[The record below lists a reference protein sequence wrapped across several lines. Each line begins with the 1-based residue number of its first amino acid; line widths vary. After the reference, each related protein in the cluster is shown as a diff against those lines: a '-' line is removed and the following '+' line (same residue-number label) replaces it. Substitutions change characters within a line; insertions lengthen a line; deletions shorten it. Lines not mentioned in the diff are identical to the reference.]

1 MIWALAVVLATGA
14 ADPRIAINEAQV
26 ESRYEEALA
35 KTESVLRQEPDLAR
49 ELALDYLQG
58 HLLRELGRLDSAH
71 EAFAKSLSN
80 PRVSQYSRYWLARH
94 QADDNH
100 PEVAAGLLATL
111 LASGPPPSLV
121 TPATKLFSES
131 IVKGGDCRLLGERN
145 AWRLPKADRRRLE
158 VVHAECE
165 LRSGRNDAA
174 GQAFI
179 GLLREE
185 MDDDTARRA
194 AIRLTSHLP
203 RLADPPEIAR
213 LVGLTL
219 SQHREF
225 DLAEIYLSH
234 YLAEQK
240 NDPRF
245 AQQRY
250 EAGYALARSHFWREQ
265 YLEAADAFGHL
276 LDGTHDP
283 ETNAKVLYQ
292 QGRSLELAGQW
303 ERALLSFSMAEEADP
318 DGRWAG
324 AAILSELRI
333 HWRSGDEEQGLESF
347 AALGTKTSRRKLM
360 GRGALFLAASDL
372 VRGRGDRAADWLESA
387 RRSGAA
393 EPQELA
399 YWYGRLHETT
409 GDATSAVASYLS
421 ALREGDYGPFAQS
434 AQQRLSSPSLRAAR
448 RTLAGRLAS
457 STSPARLRDA
467 WLLLQRDQEAATT
480 ANRLVTSLRTSER
493 ARTVLDIRSVPV
505 RDWPLWKQPIEQ
517 TDELLLSVGA
527 WGPVVDGFKR
537 HFPLSNPSLAL
548 TGGQILIQRG
558 AVRRGVYNAEV
569 LARSIPSEIPS
580 ALLPVE
586 LRRLLYP
593 NPYRDLIVRETSP
606 RRVPPSLVAS
616 IIREESR
623 FDPDALSAASARGL
637 TQFILPTA
645 RRLAPKIGRKTIDA
659 SELHLPPVSIAL
671 GAAYL
676 EELLELFDGHLPS
689 AVASYNA
696 GERQAQLWQSY
707 CFSKEPAE
715 YVTKIGFPETRKY
728 VRKVLRGKAHYD
740 ELYSAVAPSVEV
752 TTGGRSLES
761 ASQ

>member
-1 MIWALAVVLATGA
+1 MIWALAVVLATGTT
-14 ADPRIAINEAQV
+14 DPRIEINEAQV

-35 KTESVLRQEPDLAR
+35 KTESVIREEPDLAR
-49 ELALDYLQG
+49 TLALDYLQG
-58 HLLRELGRLDSAH
+58 HLLRELGRFDSAH
-71 EAFAKSLSN
+71 QAFAKSLNN

-94 QADDNH
+94 QADDGH

-121 TPATKLFSES
+121 SAATKLFSES
-131 IVKGGDCRLLGERN
+131 IVKGGDCRLLGER
-145 AWRLPKADRRRLE
+145 ASWRLPKPDRRRLD

-165 LRSGRNDAA
+165 LRAGRNETA
-174 GQAFI
+174 GNTFI
-179 GLLREE
+179 ELLREE

-203 RLADPPEIAR
+203 RMIDPPEVSR

-225 DLAEIYLSH
+225 DLAEIYLAQ
-234 YLAEQK
+234 YLARQRK
-240 NDPRF
+240 DPRF

-265 YLEAADAFGHL
+265 YHEAADAFGHL

-283 ETNAKVLYQ
+283 ETNAKILYQ
-292 QGRSLELAGQW
+292 QGRSQELAGVW
-303 ERALLSFSMAEEADP
+303 ERALSSFSRAEMADP

-324 AAILSELRI
+324 AAILSSLRI
-333 HWRSGDEEQGLESF
+333 HWRFGNEEEGLEAF
-347 AALGTKTSRRKLM
+347 AALGTKSTRRNLM
-360 GRGALFLAASDL
+360 GRGALFLVASDL
-372 VRGRGDRAADWLESA
+372 VRGRADRADQWLEAA

-399 YWYGRLHETT
+399 YWYGRYHEASE
-409 GDATSAVASYLS
+409 DPTSAVASYLS
-421 ALREGDYGPFAQS
+421 ALREGDYGPFAQ
-434 AQQRLSSPSLRAAR
+434 AAMRRLLSPTLQSERRA
-448 RTLAGRLAS
+448 LAGRLAS
-457 STSPARLRDA
+457 SASPARLRDA
-467 WLLLQRDQEAATT
+467 WLLLQRDQEGATT
-480 ANRLVTSLRTSER
+480 ADRLVASLRSSER
-493 ARTVLDIRSVPV
+493 ARSVLDMRPVPV
-505 RDWPLWKQPIEQ
+505 GDWPLWRQPIEQ
-517 TDELLLSVGA
+517 TDELMLAVGG

-537 HFPLSNPSLAL
+537 HFPLSDLNLAL
-548 TGGQILIQRG
+548 TGGQILVQRG

-569 LARSIPSEIPS
+569 LSRSIPSEIPS
-580 ALLPVE
+580 ALLPLD

-593 NPYRDLIVRETSP
+593 NPYLRLILRETSS
-606 RRVPPSLVAS
+606 RGVPPSLVAS

-645 RRLAPKIGRKTIDA
+645 RRLAPKIGRETIDA
-659 SELHLPPVSIAL
+659 SELHLPPTSIAL

-696 GERQAQLWQSY
+696 GERQALLWQSY

-728 VRKVLRGKAHYD
+728 VRKVLSGKAHYD
-740 ELYSAVAPSVEV
+740 ELYSAAAPSVEV

-761 ASQ
+761 VSQ